1 MLLGVGFWL
10 ATSSATAWPMA
21 GFALAFLLVR
31 MVALLWA
38 RKRDTTPL
46 AEQEGA

>member
-31 MVALLWA
+31 MVVVLWV
-38 RKRDTTPL
+38 RNRETITLP
-46 AEQEGA
+46 EQGGT